1 MFLIQPVVLFISG
14 RYLRYGTKDGFSQV
28 VSWFAA
34 LGILLG
40 VMALIVVLSVMNGF
54 EQQLTTRILRVVP
67 QAVVTTPTGQLIQSQ
82 YPLSTIQT
90 LAIPDLQ
97 AIAPLTTAEVVLQS
111 ARGITPGT
119 LLGVDPAA
127 PEPLAHQ
134 VRQGRF
140 SALQPQR
147 WQIIIGVQLARQL
160 GVQIGDQLRLI
171 ATSTRQF
178 TPLGSS
184 PSQRL
189 FTVAGLFAVGS
200 QVDSTQVLVHQED
213 ARRLLHYSP
222 GVISGWR
229 LFFNHPLQ
237 SALMPPPLPAG
248 LCWYDWRQTYGPLF
262 QAVNLEKR
270 MMSLLLFLIIAV
282 GGFNIITALGMQIL
296 ERAAEVA
303 ILQTIGLTRGAIV
316 LLFMIQGASRALV
329 GSLLGTVAGIGL
341 SSYLTEIINL
351 LGLPGLVDAAFPVDI
366 QPAQILVVLLATTG
380 VTLLATLYP
389 AWQAAA
395 LEPSESLQYAG

>member
-1 MFLIQPVVLFISG
+1 MFLIQPVVLLISG
-14 RYLRYGTKDGFSQV
+14 RYLRYGTREGFSQV
-28 VSWFAA
+28 VSWFSA

-40 VMALIVVLSVMNGF
+40 VMSLIVVLSVMNGF

-67 QAVVTTPTGQLIQSQ
+67 QAVVTTPTGQLIRSQ
-82 YPLSTIQT
+82 YPLSLLQT
-90 LAIPDLQ
+90 LSIPDLQ
-97 AIAPLTTAEVVLQS
+97 AVAPLTTAEVVLQS
-111 ARGITPGT
+111 AQGITVGT
-119 LLGVDPAA
+119 LLGIDPAA
-127 PEPLAHQ
+127 PEPLAGR
-134 VRQGRF
+134 VVQGRF

-147 WQIIIGVQLARQL
+147 WQVIIGVTLARQL
-160 GVQIGDQLRLI
+160 GVQVGDQLRLI

-178 TPLGSS
+178 TPLGSW

-213 ARRLLHYSP
+213 AGRLLHYSP

-229 LFFNHPLQ
+229 LFFDQPLRT
-237 SALMPPPLPAG
+237 ALVPPRLPAG
-248 LCWYDWRQTYGPLF
+248 LCWYDWRQSHGPLF

-270 MMSLLLFLIIAV
+270 MMGLLLILIIAV

-303 ILQTIGLTRGAIV
+303 ILQTIGLTQGAIV

-329 GSLLGTVAGIGL
+329 GCLLGTVAGLGL
-341 SSYLTEIINL
+341 SSHLTEISHL
-351 LGLPGLVDAAFPVDI
+351 LGLPGLLGTALPVDI
-366 QPAQILVVLLATTG
+366 RPAQILLILLATTG

-389 AWQAAA
+389 AWQAAV
-395 LEPSESLQYAG
+395 LEPSEILQHAG